1 MLMVSTDCSG
11 EKQAMAPTLR
21 MSMNIAQRIRKPMI
35 LGTTRARPENRYHD
49 ITEMLIIVM
58 FAIPNFGLDAE
69 SFRAGLAKAMSRL
82 LEIET
87 GTDAAVTPLPAGK
100 NAIKLIDF
108 LVMVIPP
115 AAAVLATVTSLVNL
129 WLAAKIVGFS
139 GRLKRPWPQ
148 LSAMTFPPMVSAAL
162 AAAAALSFVDS
173 LVGIMAGVITA
184 SLTMAYGVLGFAVLH
199 DVTRGI
205 GSRPFL
211 LGGAY
216 AAVIMFGWPVLVL
229 CLIGLV
235 ESAAGLRARLAQRR
249 GPPTTT

>member
-1 MLMVSTDCSG
+1 
-11 EKQAMAPTLR
+11 
-21 MSMNIAQRIRKPMI
+21 
-35 LGTTRARPENRYHD
+35 
-49 ITEMLIIVM
+49 
-58 FAIPNFGLDAE
+58 
-69 SFRAGLAKAMSRL
+69 
-82 LEIET
+82 
-87 GTDAAVTPLPAGK
+87 
-100 NAIKLIDF
+100 
-108 LVMVIPP
+108 
-115 AAAVLATVTSLVNL
+115 
-129 WLAAKIVGFS
+129 
-139 GRLKRPWPQ
+139 
-148 LSAMTFPPMVSAAL
+148 VSAAL

-229 CLIGLV
+229 CLIGLI
-235 ESAAGLRARLAQRR
+235 ESAAGLRARLARRR